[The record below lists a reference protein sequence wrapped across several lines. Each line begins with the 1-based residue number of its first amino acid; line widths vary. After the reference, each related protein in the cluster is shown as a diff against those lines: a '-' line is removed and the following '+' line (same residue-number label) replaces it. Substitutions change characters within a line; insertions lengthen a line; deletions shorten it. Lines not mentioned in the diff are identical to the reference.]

1 MSDDLRHGHDEPV
14 LSRRAFVAVLGALA
28 PALAASRALAQQEIP
43 GTTMDGDGYRQVA
56 LPPRAGA
63 SGPSMS
69 PEARDAVERQIA
81 CPCPCTLDVYTCRTS
96 MPCGFSPRI
105 HRDVMGLVENG
116 YSADE
121 ILAEFTNVYG
131 NAIRMAPPKRGFNLM
146 AWVTPFAAIGTG
158 ALGIYALLRHWQRP
172 TPATESADVH
182 PIGVDASDDELRRLE
197 RAVREDHR

>member
-1 MSDDLRHGHDEPV
+1 MSAGRHAPDGDAV
-14 LSRRAFVAVLGALA
+14 LSRRAFLGALGALA
-28 PALAASRALAQQEIP
+28 PALVASRALAQDIP
-43 GTTMDGDGYRQVA
+43 GTSMAGDGYLPVA
-56 LPPRAGA
+56 LPRKAGT

-69 PEARDAVERQIA
+69 AKARDEVEHHIA

-131 NAIRMAPPKRGFNLM
+131 NAIRMAPPKRGFDLV
-146 AWVTPFAAIGTG
+146 AWIAPFAAIGTG
-158 ALGIYALLRHWQRP
+158 ALGIYALLRRWQRP
-172 TPATESADVH
+172 AAELDTADVR
-182 PIGVDASDDELRRLE
+182 PIGVDASADELRRLE